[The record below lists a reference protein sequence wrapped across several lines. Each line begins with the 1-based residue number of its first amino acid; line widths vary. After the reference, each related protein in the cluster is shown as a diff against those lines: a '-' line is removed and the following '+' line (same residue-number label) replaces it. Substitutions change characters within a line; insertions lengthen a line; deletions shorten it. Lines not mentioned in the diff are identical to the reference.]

1 MKILTSLFLLLLTHV
16 DKINASCSTSENK
29 LVVNAGSTCEL
40 TSSLTGLDEVRIY
53 GSVFVSGTPGGIA
66 PSIEATDI
74 YIYSTGKILAD
85 GRGFAA
91 TNGPGKGSV
100 AGSGG

>member
-1 MKILTSLFLLLLTHV
+1 MAV
-16 DKINASCSTSENK
+16 YSC
-29 LVVNAGSTCEL
+29 LVL
-40 TSSLTGLDEVRIY
+40 Q
-53 GSVFVSGTPGGIA
+53 GGIA